1 MQVDIISDTVCPW
14 CYVGKRRLEA
24 AMAARPEIRFELEW
38 RPFELNPD
46 MPLEG
51 LDRQT
56 YLAEKFGGEERAQAI
71 YKAVEDAGHE
81 AGIDFQFQNIKRM
94 PNSRASHQVLMW
106 ARTTGHQ
113 NEIAERL
120 FRAYFTE
127 GLNIGD
133 YRVLTDIAGEVG
145 MDANLVGLLLQ
156 KGSDAEQI
164 GELEK
169 IAHEMGVTGVP
180 CFVIERKYAIV
191 GAESSDKF
199 LQVFDGIIAEQAA
212 SQEA

>member
-1 MQVDIISDTVCPW
+1 MQIDIISDTVCPW

-24 AMAARPEIRFELEW
+24 AMAARPDIQFELEW

-46 MPLEG
+46 MPREG

-56 YLAEKFGGEERAQAI
+56 YLAEK
-71 YKAVEDAGHE
+71 
-81 AGIDFQFQNIKRM
+81 
-94 PNSRASHQVLMW
+94 
-106 ARTTGHQ
+106 
-113 NEIAERL
+113 
-120 FRAYFTE
+120 

-133 YRVLTDIAGEVG
+133 YKVLTDIAGEVG
-145 MDANLVGLLLQ
+145 MDANLVGMLLE

-191 GAESSDKF
+191 GAESSEKF
-199 LQVFDGIIAEQAA
+199 LQVFDGIIAEQE
-212 SQEA
+212 SQEEA